1 MVFIKYYLYICSRI
15 HDKRKK
21 YMAKLV
27 EELKWGSVLGIAQ
40 QRMDMSRAMVL
51 QVVAQINAEIG
62 NHAVGSAEWNRLQR
76 LLALA
81 DGVCTSLV
89 ASDKILTGL
98 VIDLLEGFGDEKSA
112 ESANADNVRE

>member
-1 MVFIKYYLYICSRI
+1 
-15 HDKRKK
+15 
-21 YMAKLV
+21 MAKLV
-27 EELKWGSVLGIAQ
+27 EELKCGSVLGIAQ

>member
-1 MVFIKYYLYICSRI
+1 
-15 HDKRKK
+15 
-21 YMAKLV
+21 MAKLV

-76 LLALA
+76 LLASA

>member
-1 MVFIKYYLYICSRI
+1 
-15 HDKRKK
+15 
-21 YMAKLV
+21 MAKLV

-98 VIDLLEGFGDEKSA
+98 VIDLLEGVVDEKSA
-112 ESANADNVRE
+112 ESADADNVRE

>member
-1 MVFIKYYLYICSRI
+1 
-15 HDKRKK
+15 
-21 YMAKLV
+21 MAKLV

>member
-1 MVFIKYYLYICSRI
+1 MFIKYYLYICSRI

-21 YMAKLV
+21 YMVKLV

-112 ESANADNVRE
+112 ESADADNVRE

>member
-1 MVFIKYYLYICSRI
+1 
-15 HDKRKK
+15 
-21 YMAKLV
+21 MAKLV
-27 EELKWGSVLGIAQ
+27 DELKWGSVLGIAQ
-40 QRMDMSRAMVL
+40 QRMDISRAMVL